1 MRGLMNRRKVRDQFA
16 DRRFDLSD
24 RFIHL
29 DAVGTETMPGGIDN
43 VEIEG
48 DEDGPE
54 FGRAPHPVEHG
65 VDALHARH
73 MLVEA
78 LPVRRPRVVDCDLAA
93 RPEHRRAAYPS
104 LVCRHPRRLGLV
116 PPEGTERLLRVTQ
129 AADLAGTDRKSTR
142 LNS

>member
-16 DRRFDLSD
+16 DRLVDLSD

-48 DEDGPE
+48 DEDGPD

-65 VDALHARH
+65 VDALPARH
-73 MLVEA
+73 MPVEA
-78 LPVRRPRVVDCDLAA
+78 LPVRS
-93 RPEHRRAAYPS
+93 E
-104 LVCRHPRRLGLV
+104 PRRVGKGWV
-116 PPEGTERLLRVTQ
+116 
-129 AADLAGTDRKSTR
+129 STCSSR
-142 LNS
+142 WSPYHLK

>member
-16 DRRFDLSD
+16 DRLVDLSD

-48 DEDGPE
+48 DEDGPD

-78 LPVRRPRVVDCDLAA
+78 LPVRRS
-93 RPEHRRAAYPS
+93 EERRAGKEC
-104 LVCRHPRRLGLV
+104 V
-116 PPEGTERLLRVTQ
+116 
-129 AADLAGTDRKSTR
+129 STCSSR
-142 LNS
+142 WSPYH

>member
-1 MRGLMNRRKVRDQFA
+1 
-16 DRRFDLSD
+16 
-24 RFIHL
+24 
-29 DAVGTETMPGGIDN
+29 MPGGIDN

-48 DEDGPE
+48 DEDGPD

-93 RPEHRRAAYPS
+93 RPEHRRAAYPRLAS
-104 LVCRHPRRLGLV
+104 RHHPPLALV
-116 PPEGTERLLRVTQ
+116 PPARTERTLR
-129 AADLAGTDRKSTR
+129 DRKRAGEGKTGDDR
-142 LNS
+142 F

>member
-16 DRRFDLSD
+16 DRLVDLSD

-48 DEDGPE
+48 DEDGPD

-73 MLVEA
+73 MLVDA

-93 RPEHRRAAYPS
+93 RPHPRRAAYPP
-104 LVCRHPRRLGLV
+104 LCCPHPPWPGPA
-116 PPEGTERLLRVTQ
+116 PP
-129 AADLAGTDRKSTR
+129 
-142 LNS
+142 